1 MKQIILLFSAVLA
14 LLFTACS
21 SDDVNISTSV
31 VSKQEL
37 TDAELT
43 NVINSLYSKKDVVTD
58 QMVEAALEKYI
69 NIDDKVKK
77 TPILTR
83 SFSSATLPKDAMP
96 VLESIESL
104 NPEDYSTA
112 EDYYSTIRTVVIEN
126 RSRLSESSY
135 NAMLASVNIALKV
148 TNSYLEEK
156 ANQEG
161 LNVYTR
167 AYRHHHP
174 ATQVSWWKAWGK
186 CAVAICGGTLGGGL
200 GGAVAGSA
208 VPGLGT
214 TAGAIIGAIGGGMSS
229 AAAAC

>member
-1 MKQIILLFSAVLA
+1 MKKIILLLSAVLV

-21 SDDVNISTSV
+21 SDDANISTPD

-58 QMVEAALEKYI
+58 QMVEEELEKYI
-69 NIDDKVKK
+69 NIDDNVKS

-83 SFSSATLPKDAMP
+83 SSSSVTLPKDAMP
-96 VLESIESL
+96 VLESIEAL
-104 NPEDYSTA
+104 KPEDYSTA
-112 EDYYSTIRTVVIEN
+112 EDYYSAIRTIVMEN
-126 RSRLSESSY
+126 HSRLSENSY
-135 NAMLASVNIALKV
+135 NAMLVSVNIAAKV

-167 AYRHHHP
+167 ANRRHHP
-174 ATQVSWWKAWGK
+174 ATQVSWWRAWGK
-186 CAVAICGGTLGGGL
+186 CAAAVSGGGITGAL
-200 GGAVAGSA
+200 GGAAA
-208 VPGLGT
+208 PALGT
-214 TAGAIIGAIGGGMSS
+214 TIGAVIGAVGGALSG
-229 AAAAC
+229 AAAGC